1 MSHIELDKANDI
13 AETAYA
19 AYLETGT
26 KETAIKYVEAVEV
39 VREFFESAKTIT
51 EAAAE
56 IAASNK
62 IIKEVS
68 DKIIEEVEA
77 AGPAAES
84 ARREF
89 VRASA
94 VARREAARKA
104 AAGEEAADGAAWR
117 EFMADFDAEEA
128 AGPAAEEAFSEE
140 AARKAAAREEA
151 ADGAAWR
158 EFIADYDK
166 FIEEVEAAAESA
178 ALSNAE

>member
-1 MSHIELDKANDI
+1 MSLPPIEFTTSLERDESPKFLYEDDDIVTSLARVCHMSHIELDKANDI

-39 VREFFESAKTIT
+39 VREFFESAKVIT

-104 AAGEEAADGAAWR
+104 AAREEAADGAAWR
-117 EFMADFDAEEA
+117 EFMADFDAE
-128 AGPAAEEAFSEE
+128 
-140 AARKAAAREEA
+140 
-151 ADGAAWR
+151 
-158 EFIADYDK
+158 
-166 FIEEVEAAAESA
+166 SA

>member
-1 MSHIELDKANDI
+1 MSLPPIEFTTSLEREESPKVLNEAVDIAEIAYVCRISRINLEKANDI

-19 AYLETGT
+19 AYFEAGT

-77 AGPAAES
+77 AGPAAEAVAEA

-94 VARREAARKA
+94 VAHREAARKA

-117 EFMADFDAEEA
+117 EFMAD
-128 AGPAAEEAFSEE
+128 
-140 AARKAAAREEA
+140 
-151 ADGAAWR
+151 
-158 EFIADYDK
+158 YDK

>member
-1 MSHIELDKANDI
+1 MSLPPIEFTTSLERDESPKFLYEDDDIVTSLARVCHMSHIELDKANDI

-77 AGPAAES
+77 AGPAAEAVAEA

-94 VARREAARKA
+94 VAHREAARKA

-117 EFMADFDAEEA
+117 EFMAD
-128 AGPAAEEAFSEE
+128 
-140 AARKAAAREEA
+140 
-151 ADGAAWR
+151 
-158 EFIADYDK
+158 YDK